1 MIIFGFI
8 FTFTI
13 SNKVYKS
20 FVEQQFLIAAG
31 NGSFTNYTKEKVFSI
46 QSDLP
51 SITASTVPIETAKAN
66 LIYNIGFEDDT
77 LHYMIKQGEKNNPF
91 LPYSDLTRSVLF
103 IKQRKPD
110 SAYIYAKKAYY
121 DITNNK
127 IHFNLIMD
135 IVEAFKDSLELK
147 KVISEYDGDLSNEFY
162 EKYLS
167 VSYNIKNKIGLTDS
181 IFLEKYNSKN
191 PDSDVYKTYRALGGV
206 GLKNVEEGYL
216 ESLTAKKLFE
226 EKKFKEAALSFVKA
240 SKLNPLEVSYLENAA
255 NSYMQF
261 GDEQRAI
268 EILEKMIQELN
279 PKSGKAEYLLG
290 ILFIGEKKNIEGCEY
305 LNKSLEKGFNIP
317 DIIFQR
323 FCNLENNQN

>member
-1 MIIFGFI
+1 
-8 FTFTI
+8 
-13 SNKVYKS
+13 
-20 FVEQQFLIAAG
+20 
-31 NGSFTNYTKEKVFSI
+31 
-46 QSDLP
+46 
-51 SITASTVPIETAKAN
+51 
-66 LIYNIGFEDDT
+66 
-77 LHYMIKQGEKNNPF
+77 
-91 LPYSDLTRSVLF
+91 
-103 IKQRKPD
+103 
-110 SAYIYAKKAYY
+110 
-121 DITNNK
+121 
-127 IHFNLIMD
+127 MD

-147 KVISEYDGDLSNEFY
+147 KVISEYDGDLSNKFY
-162 EKYLS
+162 EKYLA

-216 ESLTAKKLFE
+216 ESLTATKLFE

-261 GDEQRAI
+261 GDEQNAI

-290 ILFIGEKKNIEGCEY
+290 ILFIGKKKNIEGCEY

>member
-1 MIIFGFI
+1 
-8 FTFTI
+8 
-13 SNKVYKS
+13 
-20 FVEQQFLIAAG
+20 
-31 NGSFTNYTKEKVFSI
+31 
-46 QSDLP
+46 
-51 SITASTVPIETAKAN
+51 
-66 LIYNIGFEDDT
+66 
-77 LHYMIKQGEKNNPF
+77 
-91 LPYSDLTRSVLF
+91 
-103 IKQRKPD
+103 
-110 SAYIYAKKAYY
+110 
-121 DITNNK
+121 
-127 IHFNLIMD
+127 MD

-216 ESLTAKKLFE
+216 ESLTATKLFE

-268 EILEKMIQELN
+268 EILEKMIRELN

-305 LNKSLEKGFNIP
+305 LNKSLEKDFNIP